1 MSTAVVSGRV
11 DERVRQ
17 RADVALRKAGLT
29 PTDIIQ
35 SVWNEIAR
43 SGDVPDI
50 ARPGRAE
57 GDGPA
62 ALERFER
69 FLEKLPPVNPAYAD
83 FSDDEILALRVQDH
97 A

>member
-1 MSTAVVSGRV
+1 MPTAIVSGRV

-17 RADVALRKAGLT
+17 KADAALRKAGLT
-29 PTDIIQ
+29 PTDVIQ

-50 ARPGRAE
+50 ARPKREAE
-57 GDGPA
+57 ESV
-62 ALERFER
+62 ALERLEQ
-69 FLEKLPPVNPAYAD
+69 FLEQLPPVNPAYAG